1 MRVNKDRIFK
11 IIKSEEVFVKR
22 NLISSLIGV
31 VLGSLL
37 LSGCDDSQKSAKV
50 FPTVVR
56 KYTQN
61 TAIEGI
67 VSNNKGVL
75 KTGHVKVI
83 STSDQL
89 ITQANLDS
97 GHYKVD
103 IPANTDLP
111 ILIIATA
118 EGETEKLSVAVVD
131 DSIKQY
137 QINPTTT
144 AIAKAAKAMGGYTRA
159 NLVRAAEE
167 TVHVPDANKTTTGW
181 RGDPTTQYGGWH

>member
-1 MRVNKDRIFK
+1 M
-11 IIKSEEVFVKR
+11 KR

-75 KTGHVKVI
+75 KTGHVKVM